1 MYFFQILLPCLKN
14 SIALYNRR
22 EQWNTR
28 LSMSGESSSA
38 LKCLPTS
45 SISLQLLFSCW
56 KSGWSGGVVAIFYIP
71 FAAFCSC
78 CLWFCICLYQGLEM
92 HMGELNDVILGV
104 LGRTVCQAQIATG
117 CLLWVPV
124 LHHWLLFLWVCV
136 WFNLYDQLKSVH
148 GENGSAEG
156 EKRVRRDGW

>member
-1 MYFFQILLPCLKN
+1 MVIYIFFQILLPCLKN
-14 SIALYNRR
+14 SIPLYNRR

-56 KSGWSGGVVAIFYIP
+56 KSGWSGEVVAIFYIP

-92 HMGELNDVILGV
+92 HMGELYDVILGV
-104 LGRTVCQAQIATG
+104 LGRTVCQAQIATRLFTVG
-117 CLLWVPV
+117 ARITPLVTVPLS
-124 LHHWLLFLWVCV
+124 LHVI
-136 WFNLYDQLKSVH
+136 
-148 GENGSAEG
+148 
-156 EKRVRRDGW
+156 